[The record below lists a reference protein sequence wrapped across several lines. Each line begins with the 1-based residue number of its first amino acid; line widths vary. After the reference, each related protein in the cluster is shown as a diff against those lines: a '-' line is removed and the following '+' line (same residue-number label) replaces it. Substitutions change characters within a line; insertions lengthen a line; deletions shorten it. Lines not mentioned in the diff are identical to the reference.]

1 MVSLY
6 HLIIWQKFTSAV
18 NPSNEIAERKL
29 AHTDNAE
36 DKIDTLK
43 VQNIINN
50 IFSFFLNS
58 QKINKWRNDEN
69 EKW

>member
-58 QKINKWRNDEN
+58 QKINK
-69 EKW
+69 